1 MEEIN
6 LGSGNNL
13 IMTTSKLVTCHEV
26 LTLVVNGKKS
36 IPLDIKVQADFDNIP
51 AEYHEVFLNMMTSK
65 YCKAVSFGN
74 IKVPDPAPLQTD
86 KPAALRAAS
95 LAR

>member
-6 LGSGNNL
+6 LGAGNNL

-26 LTLVVNGKKS
+26 LTLVINGKRNIS
-36 IPLDIKVQADFDNIP
+36 LDVKVQADFDAIP

-65 YCKAVSFGN
+65 YCKAVSFSDN
-74 IKVPDPAPLQTD
+74 PFSQHQPTPKRRWYQIWK
-86 KPAALRAAS
+86 
-95 LAR
+95 